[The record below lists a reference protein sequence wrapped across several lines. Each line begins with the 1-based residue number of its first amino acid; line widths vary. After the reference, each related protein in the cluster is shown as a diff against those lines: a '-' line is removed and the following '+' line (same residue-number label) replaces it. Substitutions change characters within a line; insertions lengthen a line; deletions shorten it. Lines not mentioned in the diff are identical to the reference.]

1 MDNTDKKHPAPG
13 AKNREPAAAT
23 QPGSDMKQSS
33 DEQLLAKL
41 SSLGIELDRESLGR
55 LCEQN
60 LGAGQVAKRLMEL
73 TTFKRLGGKSHLTQ
87 IENCVAQLWQ
97 RWFPDKPSFE
107 MLDDKMQAGYA
118 LLLQRR
124 DVVAACEV
132 WLDAWG
138 DLLSLLDQS
147 GINSIEAFDQQFRG
161 TEWVFNWLQEFEQ
174 ELWNAAVAQ
183 PRFFNDRVRVCE
195 ENLRRFPS
203 DHALAIENRRRFLAE
218 SYFELGDTSKADTLF
233 REWLSADPQWGWGW
247 IGWARCYQFARGQM
261 KDLNKTEQLL
271 LEGQSVAQVRDSDQF
286 AEDLAALYEQ
296 QGRVKEAQ
304 QMRRRAPPSHTVPH
318 SGPKVGRNDPCPCGS
333 GKKFKKCC
341 ASASSGEHS

>member
-1 MDNTDKKHPAPG
+1 
-13 AKNREPAAAT
+13 
-23 QPGSDMKQSS
+23 MKQPS

-41 SSLGIELDRESLGR
+41 SSWGIALDRESLGR

-60 LGAGQVAKRLMEL
+60 LGAVQVAKRLIDP
-73 TTFKRLGGKSHLTQ
+73 TTFKDRGAKSHITQ

-97 RWFPDKPSFE
+97 RWFPHTPSFE
-107 MLDDKMQAGYA
+107 MLDEKMQAGYA
-118 LLLQRR
+118 LLLKQRNP
-124 DVVAACEV
+124 VAACAL
-132 WLDAWG
+132 WLDAWS
-138 DLLSLLDQS
+138 DLLSLLDKS
-147 GINSIEAFDQQFRG
+147 GIKSIEEFDGQFRG

-174 ELWNAAVAQ
+174 ELWNAGIHE
-183 PRFFNDRVRVCE
+183 PRFFSDRVRVCE

-203 DHALAIENRRRFLAE
+203 DHVLAIENRRRFLAE
-218 SYFELGDTSKADTLF
+218 SYFELGDTGKADTLF
-233 REWLSADPQWGWGW
+233 REWLNADPQWGWGW

-261 KDLNKTEQLL
+261 KDSKRAEQLL
-271 LEGQSVAQVRDSDQF
+271 LEGMSVAQVRDSDQF

-304 QMRRRAPPSHTVPH
+304 QMRRRAPPSHTLPR
-318 SGPKVGRNDPCPCGS
+318 SGTKVGRNDPCPCGS